1 MSYTTGVKRNE
12 SSTTK
17 ILRCYD
23 FIKIEM
29 FLGREPKNTSES
41 RYDLPF
47 FPPILGGHR
56 LLLPFR
62 VSPEML
68 NYTVYKN

>member
-1 MSYTTGVKRNE
+1 
-12 SSTTK
+12 
-17 ILRCYD
+17 
-23 FIKIEM
+23 M